1 MRTTGDIQTA
11 VKGEWGRARA
21 GWLSATVS
29 ALALALIQTQPALA
43 QEAAAQTDPA
53 ALAQTEQTYSFDIA
67 SQPLP
72 QALAE
77 VSAVTGLQILYSEAA
92 AGEHMAAALSGSLT
106 AEQALDR
113 LVAGSGFQYR
123 YTGANAV
130 TLERAVANNGE
141 EHFQLG
147 PITVLGTRRADVPLS
162 NVPSSITIVEREEI
176 QKELA
181 TASRL
186 QAVISRRVPG
196 FNPTNNG
203 LRSIRGRTAQVFING
218 VPVNEQLRS
227 SSSSDL
233 NRVSPDQ
240 LAGIEVARGANA
252 AFGFGS
258 PGGIIALQTP
268 RAESEELSLRTV
280 VRESFNPH
288 RIGGS
293 HRTSLYQSVSQI
305 AGDFDYHLG
314 GSIAYDGAEYAPDGD
329 LALGFEG
336 ISGFN
341 AKELVGNLDGSFGLD
356 LADFGRLRLTG
367 TFQHVDFLED
377 YRIEPGV
384 YREAFGSQSE
394 EPRGDQSFRQ
404 SYTLNLS
411 YENEDVLGQSV
422 RLEAFTSK
430 SEIEDFRTFGGP
442 VIRDEQMNDYYGLR
456 SAVTTPLDFVT
467 EELGFVMDGTAIT
480 YGVDFLRN
488 RFYRP
493 RFDDDTGAIF
503 DFISPDV
510 TLDSLAPYAQL
521 DVSIGDFQLTGGL
534 RHERYSGEIE
544 TAIGRGGIVGGDI
557 RSFNLTL
564 YNAGLVYFLDDNV
577 DLYATFS
584 QGAEISQLGR
594 AARSAATADQVDPQ
608 PAKSS
613 QYEIGVR
620 GDWDSLR
627 VGLAGFYTESDLL
640 SALQCDG
647 LNPCTP
653 LREPREFWGVE
664 ASADWRIATQ
674 WGVGGVL
681 TWQDGIRET
690 ESGDV
695 RRIGSRNVP
704 PVLVTAYV
712 DYDPFPWW
720 RNTLQL
726 NYRGKRDPFGDSTAS
741 GEGRV
746 DDLLLVN
753 LAASFDVGPGALQ
766 LGVEN
771 LLNTEYTSI
780 PAEANNNAFL
790 WIPDEG
796 ARVSLSYS
804 MEW

>member
-11 VKGEWGRARA
+11 IQGDRRAGRA
-21 GWLSATVS
+21 GWLSAT
-29 ALALALIQTQPALA
+29 ALALALIQTQPVLA
-43 QEAAAQTDPA
+43 QEGAAQDDPA
-53 ALAQTEQTYSFDIA
+53 AVAQTEQTYSFDIS

-77 VSAVTGLQILYSEAA
+77 VSAVTGLQILYSEAT
-92 AGEHMAAALSGSLT
+92 AGEHIAPALSGSFT

-130 TLERAVANNGE
+130 TLTSAITNNGE
-141 EHFQLG
+141 EQFQLE

-186 QAVISRRVPG
+186 QDVIARRVPG
-196 FNPTNNG
+196 FNPTSDG
-203 LRSIRGRTAQVFING
+203 VRQIRGRTAQVFING
-218 VPVNEQLRS
+218 VPTNEQLRAS
-227 SSSSDL
+227 SGSDL

-258 PGGIIALQTP
+258 PGGIIALRTP
-268 RAESEELSLRTV
+268 RAESEELTLRTV

-305 AGDFDYHLG
+305 VGDFDFQLG

-329 LALGFEG
+329 LALGFDG
-336 ISGFN
+336 ISGLGN
-341 AKELVGNLDGSFGLD
+341 AKETVGNLDGSFGLD

-384 YREAFGSQSE
+384 YRETFGSQSE

-467 EELGFVMDGTAIT
+467 DGLGFVMDGTAIT

-493 RFDDDTGAIF
+493 RFDDDTDTLF

-534 RHERYSGEIE
+534 RHERYSGEVE
-544 TAIGRGGIVGGDI
+544 TAVGPGGIVGGDI

-608 PAKSS
+608 PAKSN

-640 SALQCDG
+640 SALRCDG
-647 LNPCTP
+647 FNPCTP

-681 TWQDGIRET
+681 TWQEGVRET

-695 RRIGSRNVP
+695 RRIGSREVP
-704 PVLVTAYV
+704 PVLVTAYL

-741 GEGRV
+741 REGRV

-780 PAEANNNAFL
+780 PAEGNNNGFL